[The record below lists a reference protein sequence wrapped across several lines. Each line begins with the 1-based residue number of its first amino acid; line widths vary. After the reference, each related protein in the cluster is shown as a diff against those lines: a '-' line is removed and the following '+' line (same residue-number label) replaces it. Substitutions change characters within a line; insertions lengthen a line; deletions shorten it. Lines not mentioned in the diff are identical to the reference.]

1 MMTMSAI
8 FGTLSRAACS
18 RAPKS
23 LFMLSCYWLLT
34 VNRSCVY
41 TLASIA
47 MSLLKTTLGLLQRI
61 TNLDAIFFEAHYL

>member
-34 VNRSCVY
+34 VTEVVF
-41 TLASIA
+41 TP
-47 MSLLKTTLGLLQRI
+47 LLPQL
-61 TNLDAIFFEAHYL
+61 